1 MDARDVSIGR
11 HTLAVTETGL
21 GPSTIVF
28 LHAFPLSSRM
38 WQPQLEGLPP
48 GWRGL
53 APDFRGLGRSGRGDP
68 PARSVADHAADIW
81 AVVDVLAPGAVVLA
95 GLSMGGYVAFECWRQ
110 RPEAVRGL
118 VLADTRAEPDTE
130 EARAK
135 RKAMQEKARQ
145 GGPGA
150 VLDAMFPGLL
160 GATTQTNDPHQAI
173 QVRAYADGAS
183 TEGVVDALD
192 TLRTRPDSRPDLA
205 RIGCPTLVLV
215 GVEDTLTPPDAARTI
230 ADGIAG
236 ATLVTIPAAGHL
248 ANIEQPKAFT
258 RALVDW
264 LGRM

>member
-1 MDARDVSIGR
+1 
-11 HTLAVTETGL
+11 VTEHGQ

-28 LHAFPLSSRM
+28 LHAFPLSSLM
-38 WQPQLEGLPP
+38 WRPQLDALPP

-53 APDFRGLGRSGRGDP
+53 APDFRGLGKSGRGEP
-68 PARSVADHAADIW
+68 PARTVADHARDVW
-81 AVVDVLAPGAVVLA
+81 ALVDALAPGPVVLA

-110 RPEAVRGL
+110 RPDGVRGL

-135 RKAMQEKARQ
+135 RTAMQEKARQ

-160 GATTQTNDPHQAI
+160 GATTQTHDPHRAVE
-173 QVRAYADGAS
+173 VREFAAGAS

-205 RIGCPTLVLV
+205 RIGCPALVLV
-215 GVEDTLTPPDAARTI
+215 GAEDTLTPPEAARTM

-264 LGRM
+264 LDRRFAGN